1 MVSVVAP
8 PSRAKQRLELVRDWL
23 QRTRAAEKLFILSMC
38 LVYALHSIWSARTVL
53 WFLVVPVVLIGIGSY
68 RTLLPVVKS
77 GVFIAIASFLALL
90 LLTSLLGGDTPAA
103 VLVTNLRYVVAV
115 LAFVAI
121 TAHLVRQD
129 GDFLRLLFLC
139 LAPIAALTSIRD
151 VVSFTGLSFETLLT
165 ERLQGVKGTT
175 VYYNSNVIGMMFAMP
190 CVGAAA
196 VMATRSLRA
205 WQIAVLAVSA
215 LILLGAILLTGSRGS
230 LIAAGVGIAVSVLL
244 SEYRWLKIA
253 LISAAAI
260 VLALIALAPFQSELL
275 QRRDS
280 LRLTLWPIYLKM
292 AMLKPWLGYGLAF
305 DTQRTLPDGNVVM
318 NGHNILI
325 CALVRGGVP
334 SALALVAIILASLK
348 SGFDGWRRSGEV
360 AGLALLATCLTAS
373 SVDYEIVPTD
383 LAYLYFLFWLP
394 AGICLGAALA
404 AGHRILSGERSL
416 PEPVSATSQNRP
428 PARD

>member
-1 MVSVVAP
+1 M
-8 PSRAKQRLELVRDWL
+8 
-23 QRTRAAEKLFILSMC
+23 
-38 LVYALHSIWSARTVL
+38 
-53 WFLVVPVVLIGIGSY
+53 
-68 RTLLPVVKS
+68 
-77 GVFIAIASFLALL
+77 
-90 LLTSLLGGDTPAA
+90 
-103 VLVTNLRYVVAV
+103 
-115 LAFVAI
+115 
-121 TAHLVRQD
+121 
-129 GDFLRLLFLC
+129 
-139 LAPIAALTSIRD
+139 
-151 VVSFTGLSFETLLT
+151 
-165 ERLQGVKGTT
+165 
-175 VYYNSNVIGMMFAMP
+175 YYNSNVIGMMFAMP